1 MSGKKWPCFYSQ
13 PFLVISRCFALI
25 VGSTSSWGARSAP
38 ILLVYIII
46 EHLFK
51 RSDRLGSRLAR
62 RIGPDRKWSGHF
74 GVLSADVYFLFHF
87 LFYFSENWKKRISA
101 NQISPFEIKRL
112 SIGYQPIKS
121 QQELT
126 RDHRLAVGIIRI
138 VLRVGDTDL

>member
-1 MSGKKWPCFYSQ
+1 MKSPRFYSQ
-13 PFLVISRCFALI
+13 PFLVISRFFALI

-87 LFYFSENWKKRISA
+87 SLFLFRKLKKKNFGQS
-101 NQISPFEIKRL
+101 NL
-112 SIGYQPIKS
+112 SIWDQRGYRYCIS
-121 QQELT
+121 QSNRRQELT
-126 RDHRLAVGIIRI
+126 RDHRLAVGSIRI
-138 VLRVGDTDL
+138 VLREGDTDL